1 MFNRAKELR
10 ASLVMMILA
19 LVFSA
24 VLIYSDSSI
33 RARSFKTSGF
43 ELNQGF
49 IDPYALSK
57 SELTKIAAEPSLGN
71 GITLVRKV
79 PVFQPVTVAH
89 RGYDMIDLYRQTGQE
104 KFLLE
109 AERLLQ
115 LIIDHAVLD
124 NQNREWIPYNFDFP
138 LHQDKNNTIHATWH
152 SAMAQ
157 GLVLSLSSRLYE
169 ETKDLKYLKESQK
182 VFAAL
187 DQIFKVKDLK
197 KDSQFVTF
205 IDDKN
210 YLWLEE
216 YAGDV
221 APMKVINGHIFAIF
235 GLADYWKVSAS
246 SEAADLIDGGA
257 TTIDHYFN
265 SFRNPGGVAWYGLR
279 VQNNPNALS
288 KKYHRIVTDQ
298 LKVLASITNDPRF
311 SKESKLLK
319 SDFA

>member
-1 MFNRAKELR
+1 
-10 ASLVMMILA
+10 
-19 LVFSA
+19 
-24 VLIYSDSSI
+24 
-33 RARSFKTSGF
+33 
-43 ELNQGF
+43 
-49 IDPYALSK
+49 
-57 SELTKIAAEPSLGN
+57 
-71 GITLVRKV
+71 
-79 PVFQPVTVAH
+79 
-89 RGYDMIDLYRQTGQE
+89 
-104 KFLLE
+104 
-109 AERLLQ
+109 
-115 LIIDHAVLD
+115 
-124 NQNREWIPYNFDFP
+124 
-138 LHQDKNNTIHATWH
+138 
-152 SAMAQ
+152 MAQ

-187 DQIFKVKDLK
+187 DQIFKVKDLT

-279 VQNNPNALS
+279 IQNNPNALS

-311 SKESKLLK
+311 SKESELLK